1 MPGQLHQERP
11 LARGE
16 SNLTL
21 RADHDPPPLIEQHVT
36 EDDVDRTTGP
46 PMQRFDARQELVPL
60 EGLPKVIVGAR
71 PEGQHALLRG
81 VAGVEHEHRRPHAM
95 RPQFIEEGEPI
106 APRLH
111 PVDDDEVEA
120 QRHAMVEGI
129 MAVADDVD
137 VMPGLSQV
145 AGERLGE
152 LKLFFNEEYLHQ
164 EFLTIPA
171 GGPPTA
177 RPNTERRWARY
188 TNNVLV
194 DEPQLDPDDA
204 ALPDGDV
211 VTAPV
216 PSGPVIT
223 LRFASPYEP
232 WLTLRGKRVLVDDG
246 DDTRAVLL
254 WLSRR
259 LAALTRALD
268 VTRGLRATL
277 TPGSAGQASVV
288 VVTDVIRLEDGSA
301 ADHQSLASV
310 LEGAR
315 VKLLAFAVLGP
326 AMSKNEL
333 LVRVRTLYAAGTPLE
348 VRSEDQER
356 VLGRRRLRVGRA

>member
-1 MPGQLHQERP
+1 
-11 LARGE
+11 
-16 SNLTL
+16 
-21 RADHDPPPLIEQHVT
+21 
-36 EDDVDRTTGP
+36 
-46 PMQRFDARQELVPL
+46 
-60 EGLPKVIVGAR
+60 
-71 PEGQHALLRG
+71 
-81 VAGVEHEHRRPHAM
+81 
-95 RPQFIEEGEPI
+95 
-106 APRLH
+106 
-111 PVDDDEVEA
+111 
-120 QRHAMVEGI
+120 MVEGI

>member
-1 MPGQLHQERP
+1 MVKG
-11 LARGE
+11 
-16 SNLTL
+16 
-21 RADHDPPPLIEQHVT
+21 HV
-36 EDDVDRTTGP
+36 R
-46 PMQRFDARQELVPL
+46 
-60 EGLPKVIVGAR
+60 
-71 PEGQHALLRG
+71 
-81 VAGVEHEHRRPHAM
+81 
-95 RPQFIEEGEPI
+95 
-106 APRLH
+106 
-111 PVDDDEVEA
+111 
-120 QRHAMVEGI
+120 
-129 MAVADDVD
+129 VADDVD
-137 VMPGLSQV
+137 DMPGLPQI
-145 AGERLGE
+145 AGEGFGE
-152 LKLFFNEEYLHQ
+152 LELFFNEEDLHPQ
-164 EFLTIPA
+164 ALTS
-171 GGPPTA
+171 TLDVH
-177 RPNTERRWARY
+177 TRY
-188 TNNVLV
+188 MNAMLV

-204 ALPDGDV
+204 PLPDGDV

-232 WLTLRGKRVLVDDG
+232 WLTLRGQRVLVDDG
-246 DDTRAVLL
+246 DDSRAVLL

-277 TPGSAGQASVV
+277 TPGSTGHPHPGPAGAHSSVV

-315 VKLLAFAVLGP
+315 VKLLSFAVLGP

-333 LVRVRTLYAAGTPLE
+333 LARVRTLYAAGTPLE

-356 VLGRRRLRVGRA
+356 VLGRRRVRVGRA